1 MITRFFLE
9 NFKDQI
15 NFIIR
20 VFEDLPINLKLIK
33 SNLSAEQYVAK
44 GLEISTFIFAFLQ
57 IFLIVFISLITG
69 NVMFGITSSFIISTL
84 ASVGF
89 FFFYLKIPSFKL
101 SSLQSKIE
109 KEMYHYIPI
118 FSAFVSDKTP
128 LEESIKSFVTSNPD
142 LKLSKELDEIYKM
155 VKFGGLDI
163 VTALDKKIEVTPSRK
178 LRNFL
183 FGILTIIKTG
193 GSLKEYVKKVA
204 EDEIEEYRNKI
215 RESSRKLTLFFEIY
229 LISLVIG
236 SLFLIIITSTFSL
249 IQPIPNLLEI
259 QFIIVF
265 LLVPLVSIAM
275 SKLLE
280 FLIP

>member
-15 NFIIR
+15 DFIIKI
-20 VFEDLPINLKLIK
+20 FEDLPINLRLIK

-44 GLEISTFIFAFLQ
+44 GFEISTFIFIFLQ
-57 IFLIVFISLITG
+57 LSLISLISLITG
-69 NVMFGITSSFIISTL
+69 NLMFGITSSLIISTL
-84 ASVGF
+84 TSVGF
-89 FFFYLKIPSFKL
+89 FFIYLKIPSLKL

-109 KEMYHYIPI
+109 KEMYHYIPV

-128 LEESIKSFVTSNPD
+128 LEESIKSFVTANPD

-163 VTALDKKIEVTPSRK
+163 VTAIDKKIEVTPSKK
-178 LRNFL
+178 LRDFL
-183 FGILTIIKTG
+183 FGLLTIIKTG

-204 EDEIEEYRNKI
+204 EDEIEEYKNKI

-236 SLFLIIITSTFSL
+236 SLFLIIITSVFSL
-249 IQPIPNLLEI
+249 IQPIPNLLEM
-259 QFIIVF
+259 QFLIVF
-265 LLVPLVSIAM
+265 FLIPLVSIAM

-280 FLIP
+280 SLIP

>member
-15 NFIIR
+15 DFIIKI
-20 VFEDLPINLKLIK
+20 FEDLPINLRLIK

-44 GLEISTFIFAFLQ
+44 GFEISTFIFIFLQ
-57 IFLIVFISLITG
+57 LSLIYLISLITG
-69 NVMFGITSSFIISTL
+69 NLMFGITSSLIISTL
-84 ASVGF
+84 TSVGF
-89 FFFYLKIPSFKL
+89 FFIYLKIPSLKL

-109 KEMYHYIPI
+109 KEMYHYIPV
-118 FSAFVSDKTP
+118 FSAFISDKTP
-128 LEESIKSFVTSNPD
+128 LEESIKSFVTANPD

-163 VTALDKKIEVTPSRK
+163 VTAIDKKIEVTPSKK
-178 LRNFL
+178 LRDFL
-183 FGILTIIKTG
+183 FGLLTIIKTG
-193 GSLKEYVKKVA
+193 GSLKEYVKKVT
-204 EDEIEEYRNKI
+204 EDEIEEYKNKI

-236 SLFLIIITSTFSL
+236 SLFLIIITSVFSL
-249 IQPIPNLLEI
+249 VQPIPNLLEM
-259 QFIIVF
+259 QFLIVF
-265 LLVPLVSIAM
+265 FLIPLVSIAM

-280 FLIP
+280 SLIP

>member
-15 NFIIR
+15 DFIIKI
-20 VFEDLPINLKLIK
+20 FEDLPINLRLIK
-33 SNLSAEQYVAK
+33 SNLSAEQYIAK
-44 GLEISTFIFAFLQ
+44 GFEISTFIFIFLQ
-57 IFLIVFISLITG
+57 LSLISLISLITG
-69 NVMFGITSSFIISTL
+69 NLMFGITSSLIISTL
-84 ASVGF
+84 TSVGF
-89 FFFYLKIPSFKL
+89 FFIYLKIPSLQL

-109 KEMYHYIPI
+109 KEMYHYIPV

-128 LEESIKSFVTSNPD
+128 LEESIKSFVTANPD

-163 VTALDKKIEVTPSRK
+163 VTAIDKKIEVTPSKK
-178 LRNFL
+178 LRDFL
-183 FGILTIIKTG
+183 FGLLTIIKTG

-204 EDEIEEYRNKI
+204 EDEIEEYKNKI

-236 SLFLIIITSTFSL
+236 SLFLIIITSVFSL
-249 IQPIPNLLEI
+249 IQPIPNLLEM
-259 QFIIVF
+259 QFLIVF
-265 LLVPLVSIAM
+265 FLIPLVSIAM

-280 FLIP
+280 SLTP